1 MRRRSRDAGESRN
14 ARTAVTLFF
23 SSSVKKFAQ
32 ERIAPF
38 VSKMDED
45 SVMDA
50 DVISALFEQGVS
62 ISSQHLSDSDRGEI
76 KHVSDSG
83 SRGF

>member
-1 MRRRSRDAGESRN
+1 MSPE
-14 ARTAVTLFF
+14 TTLTLFF
-23 SSSVKKFAQ
+23 SVLVKKFAQ

-50 DVISALFEQGVS
+50 GVISALFEQGVS
-62 ISSQHLSDSDRGEI
+62 ISAQH
-76 KHVSDSG
+76 
-83 SRGF
+83 

>member
-1 MRRRSRDAGESRN
+1 M
-14 ARTAVTLFF
+14 LFF
-23 SSSVKKFAQ
+23 SSLVKKFAQ

-62 ISSQHLSDSDRGEI
+62 INSSQNHRHTASS
-76 KHVSDSG
+76 H
-83 SRGF
+83 